1 MRIAVAKDTAFNFYY
16 PENLEIMEAKGIEI
30 VYFSPLADE
39 ELPQDVDGLYI
50 GGGFPEEFA
59 YELACNV
66 KAKRS
71 VRQPLKMD
79 YRHLLNVEG
88 SCI

>member
-1 MRIAVAKDTAFNFYY
+1 MKIAVAKDTAFNFYY
-16 PENLEIMEAKGIEI
+16 PENLEIMEAKGVEI

-39 ELPQDVDGLYI
+39 ELPEGVDGLYI
-50 GGGFPEEFA
+50 GGCFPEEFA

-71 VRQPLKMD
+71 VKAAIEHGIT
-79 YRHLLNVEG
+79 YT
-88 SCI
+88 C